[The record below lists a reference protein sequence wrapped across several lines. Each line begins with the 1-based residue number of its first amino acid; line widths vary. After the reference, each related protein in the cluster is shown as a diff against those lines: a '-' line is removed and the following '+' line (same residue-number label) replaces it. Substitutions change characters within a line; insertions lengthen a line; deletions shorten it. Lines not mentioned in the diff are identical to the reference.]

1 MIAGGLFI
9 LIILI
14 VAWACRHRKANLT
27 LNLAVGCGLLLGFW
41 IWLGLWA
48 AGSYLVGQAIDSGR
62 VETTNN
68 QCDDVT
74 VGLATFFIMLVWF
87 LFLGLCLKKVATLL
101 LTKKKV
107 GKEEEEEDM
116 GHQEVSDHLFP

>member
-1 MIAGGLFI
+1 M
-9 LIILI
+9 
-14 VAWACRHRKANLT
+14 
-27 LNLAVGCGLLLGFW
+27 GCGLLLGFW
-41 IWLGLWA
+41 FWLGLWA
-48 AGSYLVGQAIDSGR
+48 TGSYLVGQAIDSGR

-107 GKEEEEEDM
+107 GKEEEDM